1 MSTYTDQVLS
11 ALTAFDNALAGFGA
25 LVRTRPSS
33 ATVLRKDL
41 DRLTEWANR
50 AGAAASQLRF
60 SSNIIVGTAVDI
72 VDFQV
77 RLQGEA
83 AALASALG
91 GLASVLQKQPAIRDA
106 FEDAVVTL
114 DEAAL
119 GVAAALFPGA
129 VEGLGDVN
137 VALWDFD
144 RVLWREYTTRFRDA
158 VQSGQL
164 TFDQQSKIQAIAN
177 EVHQAFDD
185 VNALLNALAENA
197 IPDGP
202 SITRALQAA
211 RSALLRAVDNAAR
224 KLTTPYAAFAPFV
237 DRAGKI
243 ARRVDKL
250 LDKLRIPVFPAH
262 ASLDDLHGC
271 ITPALYLSLGGA
283 QRFALLNIASRLKSI
298 TVNGR
303 TLLDP
308 AYEVRVTRV
317 FPDRIYLNADAALIT
332 DIGGDPAQFTDAPA
346 GLHRF
351 RDGSFKGRHG
361 KQGNLQVSF
370 AKAALGTRVDV
381 DADIDLYRD
390 PFRHLFGEVLINHL
404 TGRTTNQFA
413 VRETLAKMQI
423 APIGGFTLLTAV

>member
-1 MSTYTDQVLS
+1 MSTYTDQVLD
-11 ALTAFDNALAGFGA
+11 ALTAFDTVLAGFGA
-25 LVRTRPSS
+25 MVRTRPSS

-60 SSNIIVGTAVDI
+60 SSNIIVDTAVDI

-91 GLASVLQKQPAIRDA
+91 GLSSVLEKQIAIRDA
-106 FEDAVVTL
+106 FEDAVVAL
-114 DEAAL
+114 DEVAQ

-144 RVLWREYTTRFRDA
+144 RVLWREYTTKFRDA
-158 VQSGQL
+158 VREGTLS
-164 TFDQQSKIQAIAN
+164 FDQQSRIQAIAN

-202 SITRALQAA
+202 SITRALAAA
-211 RSALLRAVDNAAR
+211 RAALLRSVDRAA
-224 KLTTPYAAFAPFV
+224 KKITKPYADFAPFV
-237 DRAGKI
+237 ERAGKI
-243 ARRVDKL
+243 ARKVDKR

-262 ASLDDLHGC
+262 ADLAVLHPC
-271 ITPALYLSLGGA
+271 ISERAYASLGGA
-283 QRFALLNIASRLKSI
+283 QRFALLNIASRLQAISI
-298 TVNGR
+298 DGR

-308 AYEVRVTRV
+308 IYDVKITRV
-317 FPDRIYLNADAALIT
+317 FTDRLYLDVDAALIAAIEGAPT
-332 DIGGDPAQFTDAPA
+332 QFAKAPA

-351 RDGSFKGRHG
+351 REGSFKGRHG
-361 KQGNLQVSF
+361 REGNLQVSF
-370 AKAALGTRVDV
+370 ARQAVGTRVNV

-390 PFRHLFGEVLINHL
+390 PFRHLFGEVLVNHL
-404 TGRTTNQFA
+404 TGRTTDQFR
-413 VRETLAKMQI
+413 VQEVLAAQRIM
-423 APIGGFTLLTAV
+423 AIGGFTLLDA